1 VIIWKGEEFYHLNER
16 VRSIV
21 IMKRVHSILNI
32 FILLLM
38 LRSTDGQSY
47 QSLVH
52 MSDLGMQ
59 FIPIHP
65 IECLGSIAA
74 VKDTNKCFQ
83 YCNLNILCWTF
94 VYDSITMAC
103 TLYEG
108 LVETGSILPS
118 SSMTM
123 ITGGIDYTED
133 LFISY
138 GETCDKCYFNR
149 YLQCSNISV
158 CSCSIHSFFY
168 GSICR
173 NQFYYT
179 TCRFAQQRFRV
190 TMTLAYNVPWGFAS
204 VVLVLHGTKPN
215 V

>member
-52 MSDLGMQ
+52 MSDLGML

-65 IECLGSIAA
+65 IECLGSMAA

-83 YCNLNILCWTF
+83 YCNLNILCRTF
-94 VYDSITMAC
+94 VYDSITIVC
-103 TLYEG
+103 TLYED
-108 LVETGSILPS
+108 LVEMGSILPS

-123 ITGGIDYTED
+123 IAGGIDYTED

-138 GETCDKCYFNR
+138 GETYDKCYFNR
-149 YLQCSNISV
+149 YLQYSNISV
-158 CSCSIHSFFY
+158 CSCSIHSFFN
-168 GSICR
+168 GS
-173 NQFYYT
+173 N
-179 TCRFAQQRFRV
+179 
-190 TMTLAYNVPWGFAS
+190 
-204 VVLVLHGTKPN
+204 K
-215 V
+215 